1 MRRPCGAG
9 HTENHDV
16 FDRPETSC
24 AHAFPAS
31 CIPMRFV
38 DEAVVDV
45 EAGKGGDGHL
55 SFHRARNVPRGRP
68 DGGNGGEGGSVVLVG
83 DAALNTLVDFRFN
96 RVFRADAGASGG
108 GNERTGAAGK
118 TLCVAVPVGTTVV
131 DDASLELVGD
141 LTEAEQTLT
150 VAAGGGRG
158 LGNAHFKSGSNR
170 SPRRTTSGRP
180 GEVRRLRLQLKVMA
194 DVGLLGAPNAG
205 KSTLISRMS
214 AAKPRIADYPFTT
227 LTPNLGVVRVGPGAS
242 FLMADVPGLIA
253 GAAQGAGLGVRFL
266 RHLTRTRLLA
276 HLVDIAPLDGSD
288 PAQTVAAIE
297 AELYA
302 FSEAFRQRDIFLV
315 ATKTDL
321 VADDSALQRLR
332 QAFPHRRMFAVSAA
346 QGEGLDELAQALMV
360 EVEALQQRLVD
371 DDEFALQDR
380 RIMEAMRADVLAGA
394 ETRQH
399 VSAGDWDDD
408 E

>member
-1 MRRPCGAG
+1 
-9 HTENHDV
+9 
-16 FDRPETSC
+16 
-24 AHAFPAS
+24 
-31 CIPMRFV
+31 MRFV
-38 DEAVVDV
+38 DEAVIDV

-96 RVFRADAGASGG
+96 RVFRADAGVSGS

-118 TLCVAVPVGTTVV
+118 TLRVAVPVGTTVV

-141 LTEAEQTLT
+141 LTDADQTLT
-150 VAAGGGRG
+150 VATGGGRG
-158 LGNAHFKSGSNR
+158 LGNAHFKSGTNR

-180 GEVRRLRLQLKVMA
+180 GEARRLRLQLKVMA

-227 LTPNLGVVRVGPGAS
+227 LTPNLGVVRIGPGAS

-288 PAQTVAAIE
+288 PVQAVAAIE
-297 AELYA
+297 GELYA
-302 FSEAFRQRDIFLV
+302 FSEAFRERDIFLV

-321 VADDSALQRLR
+321 VADNSAVQRLR
-332 QAFPHRRMFAVSAA
+332 QAYPQRRVFAVSAA
-346 QGEGLDELAQALMV
+346 TGAGLDELAEELMV
-360 EVEALQQRLVD
+360 EVEVLRQRLVD
-371 DDEFALQDR
+371 DDEFASRDR

-394 ETRQH
+394 EPRRQSSDASLEH
-399 VSAGDWDDD
+399 S
-408 E
+408 

>member
-1 MRRPCGAG
+1 
-9 HTENHDV
+9 
-16 FDRPETSC
+16 
-24 AHAFPAS
+24 
-31 CIPMRFV
+31 MRFV
-38 DEAVVDV
+38 DEAVIDV

-55 SFHRARNVPRGRP
+55 SFHRARNLPRGRP
-68 DGGNGGEGGSVVLVG
+68 DGGNGGEGGSVLLVG

-118 TLCVAVPVGTTVV
+118 TLCVAVPVGTTVL
-131 DDASLELVGD
+131 DDASLELLGD
-141 LTEAEQTLT
+141 VTEADQTLT

-170 SPRRTTSGRP
+170 SPRRTTPGHP
-180 GEVRRLRLQLKVMA
+180 GEVRRVRLQLKVMA

-214 AAKPRIADYPFTT
+214 AAHPRIADYPFTT

-266 RHLTRTRLLA
+266 RHLTRTRLIA

-288 PAQTVAAIE
+288 PVHAVATIE
-297 AELYA
+297 DELYA
-302 FSEAFRQRDIFLV
+302 FSEAFRERDILIV

-321 VADDSALQRLR
+321 VADSSALERLR
-332 QAFPHRRMFAVSAA
+332 QAYPHRRVFAVSAA
-346 QGEGLDELAQALMV
+346 TGEGVDELAEALMR
-360 EVEALQQRLVD
+360 EVETLRQRLAD
-371 DDEFALQDR
+371 DDEFAVQDR
-380 RIMEAMRADVLAGA
+380 RIMEAMRDDVLAGA
-394 ETRQH
+394 EPRRQL
-399 VSAGDWDDD
+399 SAGQWDDD

>member
-1 MRRPCGAG
+1 
-9 HTENHDV
+9 
-16 FDRPETSC
+16 
-24 AHAFPAS
+24 
-31 CIPMRFV
+31 MRFV
-38 DEAVVDV
+38 DEAVIDV

-96 RVFRADAGASGG
+96 RVFRADAGVSGS

-118 TLCVAVPVGTTVV
+118 TLRVAVPVGTTVV

-141 LTEAEQTLT
+141 LTEADQTLT
-150 VAAGGGRG
+150 VATGGGRG
-158 LGNAHFKSGSNR
+158 LGNAHFKSGTNR

-180 GEVRRLRLQLKVMA
+180 GEARRLRLQLKVMA

-227 LTPNLGVVRVGPGAS
+227 LTPNLGVVRIGPGAS

-288 PAQTVAAIE
+288 PVQAVAAIE
-297 AELYA
+297 GELYA
-302 FSEAFRQRDIFLV
+302 FSEAFRERDIFLV

-321 VADDSALQRLR
+321 VADNSAVQRLR
-332 QAFPHRRMFAVSAA
+332 QAYPQRRVFAVSAA
-346 QGEGLDELAQALMV
+346 TGAGLDELAEELMV
-360 EVEALQQRLVD
+360 EVEVLRQRLVD
-371 DDEFALQDR
+371 DDEFASRDR

-394 ETRQH
+394 EPRRQ
-399 VSAGDWDDD
+399 SSDGPWDDD

>member
-1 MRRPCGAG
+1 
-9 HTENHDV
+9 
-16 FDRPETSC
+16 
-24 AHAFPAS
+24 
-31 CIPMRFV
+31 MRFV
-38 DEAVVDV
+38 DEAVIDV

-96 RVFRADAGASGG
+96 RVFRADAGVSGS

-118 TLCVAVPVGTTVV
+118 TLRVAVPVGTTVV

-141 LTEAEQTLT
+141 LTDADQTLT
-150 VAAGGGRG
+150 VATGGGRG
-158 LGNAHFKSGSNR
+158 LGNAHFKSGTNR

-180 GEVRRLRLQLKVMA
+180 GEARRLRLQLKVMA

-227 LTPNLGVVRVGPGAS
+227 LTPNLGVVRIGPGAS

-288 PAQTVAAIE
+288 PVQAVAAIE
-297 AELYA
+297 GELYA
-302 FSEAFRQRDIFLV
+302 FSEAFRERDIFLV

-321 VADDSALQRLR
+321 VADNSAVQRLR
-332 QAFPHRRMFAVSAA
+332 QAYPQRRVFAVSAA
-346 QGEGLDELAQALMV
+346 TGAGLDELAEELMV
-360 EVEALQQRLVD
+360 EVEVLRQRLVD
-371 DDEFALQDR
+371 DDEFASRDR

-394 ETRQH
+394 EPRRQSSDARLEH
-399 VSAGDWDDD
+399 S
-408 E
+408 